1 MRKRLPEFA
10 IGGEVLWLVLFFVSV
25 SSGEFFKNMV
35 IWIPVLLVVNIISVI
50 LATIGFFH
58 GNHKLSIGAMAAA
71 GIEFLIFFIA
81 ILLGLAAHTI

>member
-1 MRKRLPEFA
+1 VRKRLPEFA
-10 IGGEVLWLVLFFVSV
+10 IGGEVLWLVLFFASV
-25 SSGEFFKNMV
+25 SSGEFFKNMA

-58 GNHKLSIGAMAAA
+58 GNHKLSIGAMAA